1 MSKNSNGEDS
11 SVNGLLHKPYWKQAT
26 GGWGGGLN
34 WGVDGCGWISIS
46 QKDIL
51 LKENGVFL
59 NSRPQVEETE
69 KALERKD

>member
-1 MSKNSNGEDS
+1 MVYCISHTENRPLVDGGR
-11 SVNGLLHKPYWKQAT
+11 GLD
-26 GGWGGGLN
+26 

-46 QKDIL
+46 QKGIL

>member
-1 MSKNSNGEDS
+1 MDGGR
-11 SVNGLLHKPYWKQAT
+11 GLD
-26 GGWGGGLN
+26 

-46 QKDIL
+46 QKGIL